1 MFGDNKK
8 LEAIRD
14 ELYARILPL
23 EVKVKDLENKDHNT
37 DPKPLLAEIDV
48 LKASNSGL
56 RVEIDSLSSRL
67 AKLEAKKKKSSAASE
82 T

>member
-8 LEAIRD
+8 LEAVRD
-14 ELYARILPL
+14 ELYARILAL
-23 EVKVKDLENKDHNT
+23 EGETKALKLVEHNT

-48 LKASNSGL
+48 LKASNSAL
-56 RVEIDSLSSRL
+56 RVEIDSLSSRI
-67 AKLEAKKKKSSAASE
+67 AKLEVKKKKSSAASE